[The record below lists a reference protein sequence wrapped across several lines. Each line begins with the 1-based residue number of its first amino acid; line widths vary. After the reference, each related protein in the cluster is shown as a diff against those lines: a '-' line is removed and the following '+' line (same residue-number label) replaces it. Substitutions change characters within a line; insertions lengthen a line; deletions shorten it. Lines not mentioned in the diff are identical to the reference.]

1 MLTLQNVTKQF
12 TDKKHKVTVNALR
25 GINLSFAESG
35 LNFILGKTGCGK
47 TTLLNLIAG
56 IDTHTAGDIVY
67 EGKSFRDFSAKDF
80 ERYRNCVV
88 GCIFQE
94 YYLIPYYTV
103 GENIKFAL
111 DLQNDGKTEEEKI
124 ALVNEALKKVELVDE
139 TGEPMY
145 NRSITELSGGQKQRV
160 AIARA
165 IIKSPKILI
174 ADEPT
179 GALDFETGRDIFKLL
194 KEFSSERLVIVV
206 THDEE
211 FAYGF
216 GDRVIRLKHGLV
228 IDDTAPYAAERSGNA
243 RGANDS
249 SPGKLTLPHCIK
261 LGASALTRKRFR
273 LTASLLSMILAITA
287 MGLGV
292 LSVSS
297 DSAVARLGRQYEER
311 SYALLKSEMEI
322 TVPDLTD
329 TAEIERDSIRI
340 KEKWQEYGLMP
351 IFPTLLSFEDTVPLD
366 ESTIGDI
373 IYSSPAPSDGE
384 GETGETPSYTVD
396 LHWKAAFSDYR
407 GFLPADES
415 LRLQPDGRFEDKSL
429 CRTPATVDEVA
440 ISDLKADAYLKYGFV
455 DAYEV
460 THTIETPDDLIGLQ
474 FKERFRKI
482 DNNYEEK
489 LFTICGVFSTPD
501 SEFVK
506 SSFPRDDSYESIR
519 AYDCSTESSVV
530 NYFYACPG
538 FYEKIY
544 DWLDRKTNDERL
556 FLLPLTHG
564 YASDVA
570 FLREMDFQEDITYE
584 YLYGTVEQHYSHSLR
599 VLSIYDVNV
608 HAFEGAIPLFE
619 PYVGGVV
626 CLFILL
632 PILFMINYLVGSIHD
647 RKKEFGILLS
657 LGAGRGSICAIFL
670 AECVIVG
677 MIGFLA
683 AYGVLWLLSLILNVA
698 YFHMPYFL
706 VEWLPSLI
714 VFACSVGCTAI
725 ASLLSL
731 GSIYTLTPKN
741 IINSADS
748 GK

>member
-35 LNFILGKTGCGK
+35 LNFVLGKTGCGK

-56 IDTHTAGDIVY
+56 IDTHTTGSIVY
-67 EGKSFRDFSAKDF
+67 EGKSFHDFSARDF

-103 GENIKFAL
+103 GENVKFAL
-111 DLQNDGKTEEEKI
+111 DLLNDGRTEEEKI
-124 ALVNEALKKVELVDE
+124 ALVNETLKRVELVDE
-139 TGEPMY
+139 NGDPIY
-145 NRSITELSGGQKQRV
+145 NRSITGLSGGQKQRV

-165 IIKSPKILI
+165 IIKKPKILL

-194 KEFSSERLVIVV
+194 KELSSERLVIVV
-206 THDEE
+206 THDEKI
-211 FAYGF
+211 AYDF
-216 GDRVIRLKHGLV
+216 GDRVIRLERGLV
-228 IDDTAPYAAERSGNA
+228 IDDTAPDTAEPGGNA
-243 RGANDS
+243 RGVRDF

-273 LTASLLSMILAITA
+273 LATALLSSVLA
-287 MGLGV
+287 LLV
-292 LSVSS
+292 LSLGLLIGSPP
-297 DSAVARLGRQYEER
+297 DPNAVRLNRQYEER
-311 SYALLKSEMEI
+311 TYAILEGDTKRRDPYGDNSFISYSSNI
-322 TVPDLTD
+322 YD
-329 TAEIERDSIRI
+329 ERGI
-340 KEKWQEYGLMP
+340 KKQEWQEYGLMP
-351 IFPTLLSFEDTVPLD
+351 IYVSHNSIERTVPLT
-366 ESTIGDI
+366 EREVHEIMR
-373 IYSSPAPSDGE
+373 PS
-384 GETGETPSYTVD
+384 ETPDTYD
-396 LHWKAAFSDYR
+396 LHWNAAFSDYY

-415 LRLQPDGRFEDKSL
+415 LGLRPDGRFEDKSL

-440 ISDLKADAYLKYGFV
+440 ISDIKADAYIRCGFV
-455 DAYEV
+455 DADGV
-460 THTIETPDDLIGLQ
+460 THTIQTPDDLIGLQ
-474 FKERFRKI
+474 FKNTFRKI
-482 DNNYEEK
+482 DNTYEEK

-506 SSFPRDDSYESIR
+506 NSFPRDDSYESIR

-538 FYEKIY
+538 FYEKINE
-544 DWLDRKTNDERL
+544 WLDCKTNDERR

-564 YASDVA
+564 YASDIA
-570 FLREMDFQEDITYE
+570 FLKEMNFQE
-584 YLYGTVEQHYSHSLR
+584 VESYDNGNLERYDSHFLK

-608 HAFEGAIPLFE
+608 HAFEGAVPLFE

-647 RKKEFGILLS
+647 RRKEFGILLG
-657 LGAGRGSICAIFL
+657 LGAGKGSIYRIFF
-670 AECVIVG
+670 AECII
-677 MIGFLA
+677 IGAITFFVS
-683 AYGVLWLLSLILNVA
+683 YGAIWLIALVVNVFF
-698 YFHMPYFL
+698 FHMTYFL
-706 VEWLPSLI
+706 IGWLTTLI
-714 VFACSVGCTAI
+714 IFACSVGCTAV
-725 ASLLSL
+725 ASLFSLLSIR
-731 GSIYTLTPKN
+731 SLTPKG
-741 IINSADS
+741 IINAADS